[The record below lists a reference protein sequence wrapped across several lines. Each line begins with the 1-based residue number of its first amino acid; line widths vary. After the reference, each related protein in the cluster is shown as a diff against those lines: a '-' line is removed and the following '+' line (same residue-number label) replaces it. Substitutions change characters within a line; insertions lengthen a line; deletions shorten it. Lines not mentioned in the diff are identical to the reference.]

1 MAQSFSLRIQE
12 ARKFERWMCVYRE
25 QPGLFRLFEKAED
38 PEGLAAQRLAHL
50 AELEGKRVL
59 EIGCGTGWL
68 TRRVASLAAHYKAVE
83 PSAFMLAEAGD
94 LHPAHALRA
103 SGQELPFADG
113 SFDRIVMSWVLL
125 DLRPSVRALVLEEC
139 LRVLKPNSADRGAGI
154 WLIENAATG
163 EFQALRGLLDPGGHG
178 ELAPL
183 IEEFGFSPVEMV
195 ATQIRFQGEREA
207 AQVLGAILGSRVA
220 DHLQRQPRV
229 DLGMDLSILF
239 RPNASGG

>member
-1 MAQSFSLRIQE
+1 MTQSISLRIQE
-12 ARKFERWMCVYRE
+12 ARKLERWMGVYRE

-38 PEGLAAQRLAHL
+38 PEGLAAQRLAHR
-50 AELEGKRVL
+50 AELGGKRIL

-68 TRRVASLAAHYKAVE
+68 TRRVAPLAAHYQAVE

-94 LHPAHALRA
+94 LHPAQAVRA
-103 SGQELPFADG
+103 SGQELPFAAG

-125 DLRPSVRALVLEEC
+125 DLRPSVRAQVLEEC
-139 LRVLKPNSADRGAGI
+139 ARVLKPNSADRRVGI

-178 ELAPL
+178 EVAPL
-183 IEEFGFSPVEMV
+183 IEEFGFSPVETV
-195 ATQIRFQGEREA
+195 ATRIRFQGEREA

-220 DHLQRQPRV
+220 HHLRKQPRAE
-229 DLGMDLSILF
+229 LGMDLSILF
-239 RPNASGG
+239 RPNAPGG